1 MHIHPVV
8 ADMLRSETKDGPDFF
23 FPISTV
29 KPIVEL
35 MKKIFCYLTQS
46 FSPKF
51 NIYMADILLVK

>member
-1 MHIHPVV
+1 VHIHPVV

-23 FPISTV
+23 SPSTV

-46 FSPKF
+46 FITKF

>member
-1 MHIHPVV
+1 
-8 ADMLRSETKDGPDFF
+8 MLRSETKDGPDFF
-23 FPISTV
+23 SPSTV

-46 FSPKF
+46 FITKF